1 MMVVGTL
8 APIPKSRLS
17 KQMAT
22 NDDAA
27 ANEEEVEEQIEEEN
41 VEKTARENETGAPI
55 PMMRQRARWQLT
67 MMLCPPEKKFN
78 SK

>member
-1 MMVVGTL
+1 MRVVGKF

-27 ANEEEVEEQIEEEN
+27 ANEDEVEEQIEEEN

-55 PMMRQRARWQLT
+55 L
-67 MMLCPPEKKFN
+67 
-78 SK
+78 